1 MINIVFVSINVALV
15 ISARRC
21 QHDAVSFL
29 VCLSIHVGKLMFFFL
44 FFFLCNDVL
53 KEGQSSC

>member
-1 MINIVFVSINVALV
+1 MIHIVFVSINVALV

-29 VCLSIHVGKLMFFFL
+29 VCLSIQMGKFIFFGQ
-44 FFFLCNDVL
+44 CNVL